1 MTKIL
6 HKSIGKTWNILD
18 MKRNKRLMD
27 KFVGIVKNH
36 CTFVVFL
43 VDCNICNHNFVE
55 NVFVKTKK
63 KSLIFS
69 EDPVKLVPVN
79 CS

>member
-1 MTKIL
+1 
-6 HKSIGKTWNILD
+6 
-18 MKRNKRLMD
+18 MD
-27 KFVGIVKNH
+27 KFVGIVKKSLH
-36 CTFVVFL
+36 FCCFF

-63 KSLIFS
+63 KSSIFS

-79 CS
+79 YPKTAT